1 MGTTTEEINELLDLN
16 PTTFLKNSKTQVY
29 FNSKSKF
36 KGYAIV
42 EIFSYIAEEFL
53 TLNSF
58 TYKSKKLTI
67 EIAKNLPKSKTDE
80 YPSVQLLGNTKGKG

>member
-1 MGTTTEEINELLDLN
+1 MLLWKVFCDM
-16 PTTFLKNSKTQVY
+16 
-29 FNSKSKF
+29 
-36 KGYAIV
+36 
-42 EIFSYIAEEFL
+42 AEEFL
-53 TLNSF
+53 TLNGF

>member
-36 KGYAIV
+36 KGHAIV
-42 EIFSYIAEEFL
+42 ESFL
-53 TLNSF
+53 
-58 TYKSKKLTI
+58 
-67 EIAKNLPKSKTDE
+67 
-80 YPSVQLLGNTKGKG
+80 